1 MQWQRALHPFFS
13 HLGKKKQNKTKLLA
27 DGKTIFFPQVIMI
40 NLCYRSE
47 PGIIPTFKLPG
58 VVIYIPQSTL
68 SLNIKTTHQSQPQ
81 GHEQVINNLGEVYV
95 YMSLVSGMA
104 DRKVSGKKKKK
115 KLMEH
120 LACYISISED
130 SYYLIQL

>member
-1 MQWQRALHPFFS
+1 MAKSITSIFLSF
-13 HLGKKKQNKTKLLA
+13 GEKKAKQNKTA
-27 DGKTIFFPQVIMI
+27 CWWQDYFFPQVIMI